1 MSQKTLTPT
10 PKPESKKKD
19 SEDEK
24 ISFKILFRYASK
36 KDLLYIIIG
45 TLAAIADGTSLPLFA
60 LFFGSIPNTFIGGT
74 GDEIVHSAG
83 QIALKFVYLGIASFV
98 TAYLG
103 FVCWMIV
110 GEKQSIEIRKRYFK
124 SLLQQ
129 DIAYYD
135 SINPNEIS
143 SKISE
148 ECFNIQQGIGE
159 KVPTFLYSIA
169 LFFSGLIIGYV
180 KGWQMALVLTGFMPV
195 IMMTGVM
202 YVFAMQK
209 MTRINGQCY
218 AKAGGVSEEVLNA
231 IRTVASLGGETR
243 ETARYEQTLQENKNP
258 IVKYSSFAGFA
269 MGGLMFCMFGI
280 YALCFFVGS
289 KFIGSDVYNPVN
301 DGPYRSGDIL
311 SIFMAMRMASFA
323 PTRATPA
330 LRAFA
335 IAKASAVKAFKV
347 IDRVSKISINDP
359 SGEKPKSCEGNISFK
374 DVVFAYPLKKE
385 RVILN
390 GVSFDIRRN
399 EKTALVGESGCGKT
413 TCMQLIERF
422 YDIESG
428 NGSITLDGRELKSLN
443 LRWMRE
449 NIGYVGQ
456 EPVLFATSIKQ
467 NLMMAKEDATDAE
480 IWEALKKANAFEFVQ
495 GLPDKLNTFV
505 GNGGT
510 ALSGGQKQR
519 LAIARAI
526 LKNPQILLLDEAT
539 SALDRKNEMEIQKTL
554 DEISQGRTTIVIA
567 HRLSTVINS
576 DHIIVFDQGKIVEEG
591 RHEELIER
599 KGRYYTLQQFQLQ
612 DKQEGE
618 HKEDENSPAA
628 PPQLAKIA
636 STRKTSTSKKANSE
650 SNQIEIT
657 VDQQGSGDKKTQNQ
671 AKTSKKSSSSSSSS
685 STFARLFVYS
695 RGDLPIIILGC
706 TSSLVH
712 GTLMPLM
719 APVLAN
725 IITVLSFPDSPDYG
739 KKTGLYSGY
748 FLAIAF
754 AGFVTL
760 VIQTSLFTLVA
771 EKLARKVRGDV
782 FRKYVRM
789 PIGWFDEPQNSPAAL
804 GSKLSTD
811 AALINTLTSSVF
823 GTYLQALS
831 SLVTGIVISFIANW
845 RVALVAWA
853 CCPIQVAS
861 GKIRTKFLRDMS
873 ASGNDAYQES
883 VAFASEAVN
892 NMRTVASLGKEDLL
906 LKNYSDKL
914 DVPLQHSIK
923 HSHRSGLAFGFSQS
937 SNFAVN
943 AIVFYVS
950 ALFMRSYGLGFRD
963 MFMAINAIMMSSMAM
978 ANALQSAPDVSKA
991 QAAAQNIFAVL
1002 DTKPAIDIDDPR
1014 QTVRKEIKGDI
1025 EFRNIWFKYPT
1036 REKQIF
1042 QGLNLKI
1049 NASTKVAFVGPSGC
1063 GKSTILALLQRFYDP
1078 DQGEILI
1085 DGINIKQY
1093 DLKYLRSCFGV
1104 VSQEPVLFNGTIEYN
1119 IKYTKKDATDQ
1130 EMRTAAERANAIGFI
1145 ESNEFDVIGDD
1156 KDAAMKYG
1164 TGFKRK
1170 VGPKGSQLSG
1180 GQKQRIAIARAIL
1193 KNPSML
1199 ILDEATSAL
1208 DAQNEKTVQEALDKI
1223 MAGKTS
1229 VIVAHRISTIKD
1241 ADEIVVFND
1250 GQIIEKGNYKELN
1263 EMKGMFYKLERGLNP
1278 TDPLAQDA

>member
-1 MSQKTLTPT
+1 MSQKTPTPT
-10 PKPESKKKD
+10 AKPESKKTD
-19 SEDEK
+19 SKEEK
-24 ISFKILFRYASK
+24 VSFKILFRYASRN
-36 KDLLYIIIG
+36 DHLLILIG
-45 TLAAIADGTSLPLFA
+45 TIAAIADGTSLPLFA
-60 LFFGSIPNTFIGGT
+60 LFFGGIPNTFIGGT

-83 QIALKFVYLGIASFV
+83 QIALKFVYLGIASFI

-143 SKISE
+143 SRISE

-180 KGWQMALVLTGFMPV
+180 KGWQMALVLTGFMPI

-231 IRTVASLGGETR
+231 IRTVASLGGEMR
-243 ETARYEQTLQENKNP
+243 ENQRYEQTLQENRKP
-258 IVKYSSFAGFA
+258 IVKYSAFAGFA

-289 KFIGSDVYNPVN
+289 KFIENDVYNPVN

-323 PTRATPA
+323 PTRATPS

-359 SGEKPKSCEGNISFK
+359 KGDKPASCEGNISFK

-385 RVILN
+385 RIILN

-443 LRWMRE
+443 LRWMRD

-456 EPVLFATSIKQ
+456 EPVLFATSIKE
-467 NLMMAKEDATDAE
+467 NLMMAKEDATEAE
-480 IWEALKKANAFEFVQ
+480 LWEALKKANAAEFVQ
-495 GLPDKLNTFV
+495 GLPDKLKTFV

-554 DEISQGRTTIVIA
+554 DEISKGRTTIVIA

-612 DKQEGE
+612 TNQDDSNGQEE
-618 HKEDENSPAA
+618 SSPVA
-628 PPQLAKIA
+628 PPQLAKTV
-636 STRKTSTSKKANSE
+636 STTRKTSTNKKTE
-650 SNQIEIT
+650 PNQIEIT
-657 VDQQGSGDKKTQNQ
+657 VDQPPQKQEL
-671 AKTSKKSSSSSSSS
+671 AKNVVKKSSSSN
-685 STFARLFVYS
+685 TFARLFVYS
-695 RGDLPIIILGC
+695 REDLPIIILGC
-706 TSSLVH
+706 TSSLIH
-712 GTLMPLM
+712 GALMPLI

-754 AGFVTL
+754 AGFLTL
-760 VIQTSLFTLVA
+760 AIQMSLFTLVS
-771 EKLARKVRGDV
+771 EKLSRKVRGDV

-831 SLVTGIVISFIANW
+831 SLVTGIIISFIGNW

-861 GKIRTKFLRDMS
+861 GKIRTKFHRDVS
-873 ASGNDAYQES
+873 AGGNDAYQES

-914 DVPLQHSIK
+914 EVPLQHSIK

-937 SNFAVN
+937 SNFAIN

-950 ALFMRSYGLGFRD
+950 ALFMRDYDLGFRD

-978 ANALQSAPDVSKA
+978 ANALQSAPDVGKA
-991 QAAAQNIFAVL
+991 QTAAQNIFAVL

-1036 REKQIF
+1036 RERQIF
-1042 QGLNLKI
+1042 KGLNLKI

-1119 IKYTKKDATDQ
+1119 IKYTKKEATDQ
-1130 EMRTAAERANAIGFI
+1130 EMRTAAERANAISFI
-1145 ESNEFDVIGDD
+1145 ENNEFDVIGDE
-1156 KDAAMKYG
+1156 KDAALKYG
-1164 TGFKRK
+1164 TGFHRK

-1278 TDPLAQDA
+1278 TESVDQTPQDA

>member
-1 MSQKTLTPT
+1 M
-10 PKPESKKKD
+10 SKK
-19 SEDEK
+19 SALQEAENV
-24 ISFKILFRYASK
+24 SFKILFRYATR
-36 KDLLYIIIG
+36 KDYFYIIFG

-60 LFFGSIPNTFIGGT
+60 LFFGSIPNTFISGS
-74 GDEIVHSAG
+74 GDEIVHAG
-83 QIALKFVYLGIASFV
+83 GQVALKFVYLGIGSFIA
-98 TAYLG
+98 AYFG

-110 GEKQSIEIRKRYFK
+110 GETQSIEIRKRYFK

-129 DIAYYD
+129 DIAFYD
-135 SINPNEIS
+135 TINPNEIS
-143 SKISE
+143 AKISD

-159 KVPTFLYSIA
+159 KVPAFLYSIA
-169 LFFSGLIIGYV
+169 LLISGLIIGFV
-180 KGWQMALVLTGFMPV
+180 KGWQLALVLTGFMPFIV
-195 IMMTGVM
+195 FTGVI

-231 IRTVASLGGETR
+231 IRTVVSLGGETR
-243 ETARYEQTLQENKNP
+243 ETARYENTLQENRKP
-258 IVKYSSFAGFA
+258 IVKYSTFAGVA
-269 MGGLMFCMFGI
+269 MGALMFCMFGI
-280 YALCFFVGS
+280 YALAFFVGS
-289 KFIGSDVYNPVN
+289 KFIEHDVYNPVN
-301 DGPYRSGDIL
+301 DGPYRSGDVL
-311 SIFMAMRMASFA
+311 SIFMAIRMASFA
-323 PTRATPA
+323 PTRATPS

-335 IAKASAVKAFKV
+335 IAKASAVKAFQV

-359 SGEKPKSCEGNISFK
+359 SGEKPASCEGNIRFK

-422 YDIESG
+422 YDIENG

-480 IWEALKKANAFEFVQ
+480 LWDALKKANAAEFVQ
-495 GLPDKLNTFV
+495 GLPDKLDTFV
-505 GNGGT
+505 GNSGT

-554 DEISQGRTTIVIA
+554 DEISHGRTTIVIA
-567 HRLSTVINS
+567 HRLSTVINA

-591 RHEELIER
+591 RHEELIEK
-599 KGRYYTLQQFQLQ
+599 KGRYYVLQQFQLQ
-612 DKQEGE
+612 EKDKEE
-618 HKEDENSPAA
+618 TKPHEEETLKEPV
-628 PPQLAKIA
+628 L
-636 STRKTSTSKKANSE
+636 TSKVSSVKNKVNPKETPAE
-650 SNQIEIT
+650 VEIAVVNQP
-657 VDQQGSGDKKTQNQ
+657 NQ
-671 AKTSKKSSSSSSSS
+671 AAAKKKKHPSV
-685 STFARLFVYS
+685 FGRLFVYS
-695 RGDLPIIILGC
+695 KGDLPIIIIGC
-706 TSSLVH
+706 VSSLVH
-712 GTLMPLM
+712 GTLMPLI
-719 APVLAN
+719 APILSNMV
-725 IITVLSFPDSPDYG
+725 TVLSFPNSPDYG

-748 FLAIAF
+748 FLAIAVV
-754 AGFVTL
+754 GFITL
-760 VIQTSLFTLVA
+760 SIQLSLFNMIA
-771 EKLARKVRGDV
+771 EQLSRKVRGDV
-782 FRKYVRM
+782 FRKYIRM
-789 PIGWFDEPQNSPAAL
+789 PISWFDEPHNSPAAL
-804 GSKLSTD
+804 GSRLSTD
-811 AALINTLTSSVF
+811 ASLINTLTGSAF

-831 SLVTGIVISFIANW
+831 SLITGIVISFIANW

-853 CCPIQVAS
+853 CCPIQVIA
-861 GKIRTKFLRDMS
+861 GKIRIKFHRDMS
-873 ASGNDAYQES
+873 ASSDDAYQES

-914 DVPLQHSIK
+914 EIPLQSAIK
-923 HSHRSGLAFGFSQS
+923 HSRTSGLAFGFSQS
-937 SNFAVN
+937 ANFAIN

-950 ALFMRSYGLGFRD
+950 SLFMRSYGLGFKD
-963 MFMAINAIMMSSMAM
+963 MFMAVNAIMMASMGM
-978 ANALQSAPDVSKA
+978 ASALQSAPDVGAA
-991 QAAAQNIFAVL
+991 QAAARNIFRIL
-1002 DTKPAIDIDDPR
+1002 DTKPAIDIDDPN
-1014 QTVRKEIKGDI
+1014 QTVRKVIKGDI
-1025 EFRNIWFKYPT
+1025 EFRNVWFKYPT

-1042 QGLNLKI
+1042 KGLNLKI
-1049 NASTKVAFVGPSGC
+1049 NASNKVAFVGPSGC

-1085 DGINIKQY
+1085 DGVNIKQY

-1119 IKYTKKDATDQ
+1119 IKYAKQNATEE
-1130 EMRTAAERANAIGFI
+1130 EMRAAAEKANAIGFI
-1145 ESNEFDVIGDD
+1145 ENNEFDVIGDD
-1156 KDAAMKYG
+1156 KDAAVKYG

-1193 KNPSML
+1193 KNPSIL

-1223 MAGKTS
+1223 MTGKTS

-1241 ADEIVVFND
+1241 ADEIVVFSD
-1250 GQIIEKGNYKELN
+1250 GVIVEKGSYHQLN
-1263 EMKGMFYKLERGLNP
+1263 EMKGMFYKLERGMDIN
-1278 TDPLAQDA
+1278 ASS